1 MPPYVVH
8 EEDKRNKDKDK
19 KDAHDEHTIVIEIPG
34 ITVGTIKKCPVCG
47 SFVNVKLTTCHN
59 CGYVYPIQKED

>member
-1 MPPYVVH
+1 MAPGMFH
-8 EEDKRNKDKDK
+8 DKDKYSKDKDK

-47 SFVNVKLTTCHN
+47 SFINVKLTTCHN
-59 CGYVYPIQKED
+59 CGYVYPKEEKD